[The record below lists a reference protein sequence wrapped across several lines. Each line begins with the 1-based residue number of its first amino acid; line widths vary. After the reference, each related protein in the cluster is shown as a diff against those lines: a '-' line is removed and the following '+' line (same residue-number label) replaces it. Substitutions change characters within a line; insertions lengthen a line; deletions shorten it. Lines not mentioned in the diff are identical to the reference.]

1 MILLIWLFVPTL
13 SSLQSLER
21 ASIVKLLPFLNFFSI
36 AVSVIALP
44 LSAVNLFLML
54 KDNLAQFPGQEY

>member
-21 ASIVKLLPFLNFFSI
+21 ASIVKLLPFLNLFSI

-54 KDNLAQFPGQEY
+54 KDNLTQFPGQDY